1 MKEKFLGVDVS
12 NYTYD
17 QLKKNIM
24 TDINEH
30 RKSFIVAINPE
41 KILQAQKD
49 ADLLHLLNTATYQIP
64 DGVGILIASRMTG
77 GTIRERVTGIDM
89 LLALCE
95 QASLH
100 GKSVFLYGA
109 KPGVAEKASHRLKE
123 MYPDLKIAGIID
135 GYEKD
140 QDHIKDTINQA
151 KPDIVFVALGSPRQ
165 EYWIVDHM
173 EEMDAKVFQGVG
185 GSFDVLSG
193 RVKRAPAV
201 FQKVGLEWLYRLIK
215 EPWRIKRQIKLP
227 TFLLKVLKTK
237 K

>member
-1 MKEKFLGVDVS
+1 
-12 NYTYD
+12 
-17 QLKKNIM
+17 
-24 TDINEH
+24 
-30 RKSFIVAINPE
+30 
-41 KILQAQKD
+41 
-49 ADLLHLLNTATYQIP
+49 
-64 DGVGILIASRMTG
+64 
-77 GTIRERVTGIDM
+77 
-89 LLALCE
+89 
-95 QASLH
+95 
-100 GKSVFLYGA
+100 
-109 KPGVAEKASHRLKE
+109 
-123 MYPDLKIAGIID
+123 AGIID

>member
-12 NYTYD
+12 NYTYA
-17 QLKKNIM
+17 QLKENIM
-24 TDINEH
+24 SDINER

-41 KILQAQKD
+41 KILHAQKD
-49 ADLLHLLNTATYQIP
+49 ADLLHLLNRATYQIP
-64 DGVGILIASRMTG
+64 DGVGILVASKMTG
-77 GTIRERVTGIDM
+77 GSIRERVTGIDM

-100 GKSVFLYGA
+100 AKSIFLYGA
-109 KPGVAEKASHRLKE
+109 KPGVAEQAKDRLKS
-123 MYPDLKIAGIID
+123 MYPDLQIAGVLD

-140 QDHIKDTINQA
+140 QEKVKETINHAQ
-151 KPDIVFVALGSPRQ
+151 PDILFVALGSPRQ

-173 EEMDAKVFQGVG
+173 HELDVQVFQGVG

-193 RVKRAPAV
+193 KVKRAPDS

-227 TFLLKVLKTK
+227 TFLLKVWKDK